1 MIRVPFL
8 QAQHFGTKDTY
19 NFMIIDLLG
28 PSLEELF
35 NRCNRRFSMKTST
48 LKISLNDSP
57 PGNDLHLFFPSL
69 SNTISGPDA
78 GACGG
83 SSHKTLDS

>member
-1 MIRVPFL
+1 MVNCPGFCTVSLLAMIRASFVSKLTLELFFA

-35 NRCNRRFSMKTST
+35 NRCNRRFSMKTSK
-48 LKISLNDSP
+48 LHFCSASNRSP
-57 PGNDLHLFFPSL
+57 
-69 SNTISGPDA
+69 SNIYTR
-78 GACGG
+78 
-83 SSHKTLDS
+83 